1 MFYQYTKNEIK
12 ILIMSNNISIYD
24 LTFLNKIMYR
34 CGVEIQ
40 DFEKDFIKS
49 LIKNAKYCTKG
60 VKIYGDVT
68 DSCNEN
74 ILLYLSEK
82 QINIFDRIKIS
93 YENAYDNRC
102 AYYVYSQV
110 IEDYEI
116 KLEKFDRD
124 TLETF
129 KGEKESEES
138 KEWIRQI
145 MLYR

>member
-1 MFYQYTKNEIK
+1 
-12 ILIMSNNISIYD
+12 MSNNISIYD
-24 LTFLNKIMYR
+24 LTFLNKRMYR

-40 DFEKDFIKS
+40 DFEKDFINS

-68 DSCNEN
+68 DNCNASV
-74 ILLYLSEK
+74 LLYLSEK
-82 QINIFDRIKIS
+82 QISIFERIKIRFR
-93 YENAYDNRC
+93 NAYNNRC

-116 KLEKFDRD
+116 NLEKFDRD